1 MSKSDALQHNL
12 QLILNNRQSR
22 GWQLEPPAPGSLAEM
37 VDFGSNDT
45 LSLSSSGLLGKEFL
59 KELAKHPNFILGGRA
74 SRWGEGSTDYLFQ
87 LEKHI
92 AEFHKADSALFFNT
106 GYEANVAVFSTLAQP
121 HDVVIYDSLVHASIR
136 EGMHRSRATALPFA
150 HNDLASLRQR
160 LMDIKNQY
168 EGVRTGIALVFVAL
182 ESFYSM
188 DGDVAPLEAILR
200 EVKEQL
206 PHGNTV
212 FVIDEAHSTGLVGP
226 QGSGLVSHL
235 GLEKDFSIRVHTFG
249 KAHGASGGK
258 LQAQLLLRLA
268 IKYLPKVI
276 AVVLSSRECKQV
288 LLSCVRGLIFS
299 TAPTFTTLAA
309 VKAGYGILASI
320 EGERRRDLVQ
330 SNINLF
336 YDSVNEHVLWK
347 SCQHLGIITIPMKP
361 TTEGANSPIIPII
374 APHGGAAD
382 LGQLLSQERYRVL
395 VVHFPVVPKDQERLR
410 INLHADHTSD
420 QILSLVDLIIK
431 WTQSRRKVG
440 MPLSHL

>member
-12 QLILNNRQSR
+12 QLILKNRQSR

-92 AEFHKADSALFFNT
+92 AEFHKADSVLFFNT

-121 HDVVIYDSLVHASIR
+121 HDVVLYDSLVHASIR
-136 EGMHRSRATALPFA
+136 EGMYRSRATALPFA

-168 EGVRTGIALVFVAL
+168 EAVRTGLALVFVAL

-188 DGDVAPLEAILR
+188 DGDVAPVKAILR

-206 PHGNTV
+206 PHGNSV

-226 QGSGLVSHL
+226 RGSGLVSHL
-235 GLEKDFSIRVHTFG
+235 GLEKHFSVRVHTFG
-249 KAHGASGGK
+249 KAHGASG
-258 LQAQLLLRLA
+258 
-268 IKYLPKVI
+268 

-309 VKAGYGILASI
+309 VKVGYSILATI
-320 EGERRRDLVQ
+320 EGKR
-330 SNINLF
+330 SNLNLF
-336 YDSVNEHVLWK
+336 YDAVSKHVSWQ
-347 SCQHLGIITIPMKP
+347 SFQNLGIITFPMKP
-361 TTEGANSPIIPII
+361 TTDDVNSPIIPII
-374 APHGGAAD
+374 APHGGAAA
-382 LGQLLSQERYRVL
+382 LGEFLSKKMYRVL

-410 INLHADHTSD
+410 IVLHADHTSD
-420 QILSLVDLIIK
+420 QIHSLVDLIIE
-431 WTQSRRKVG
+431 WSQSRRRVG
-440 MPLSHL
+440 MSVSHL

>member
-1 MSKSDALQHNL
+1 MQEPDTLENNL
-12 QLILNNRQSR
+12 QLILQDRQKK
-22 GWQLEPPAPGSLAEM
+22 GWQLEPPAPGSLTGM

-59 KELAKHPNFILGGRA
+59 EELGKYPNFILGGRA

-87 LEKHI
+87 LEEHI
-92 AEFHKADSALFFNT
+92 AQFHKAQSALFFNT
-106 GYEANVAVFSTLAQP
+106 GFEANVAIFSTLPQP
-121 HDVVIYDSLVHASIR
+121 HDVVLYDSLVHASTR
-136 EGMHRSRATALPFA
+136 EGLYRGRASTLPFA
-150 HNDLASLRQR
+150 HNNLSSLRR
-160 LMDIKNQY
+160 CLDTVKGQY
-168 EGVRTGIALVFVAL
+168 EKVRKGQAVVFVAL

-188 DGDVAPLEAILR
+188 DGDVAPLQAIVR

-206 PHGNTV
+206 PLRNAV

-249 KAHGASGGK
+249 KAHGASG
-258 LQAQLLLRLA
+258 
-268 IKYLPKVI
+268 
-276 AVVLSSRECKQV
+276 AVVLTSQLCKQT

-309 VKAGYGILASI
+309 VRVGYSILASS
-320 EGERRRDLVQ
+320 EGERRRELVQ

-336 YDSVNEHVLWK
+336 YNAVSRHAEWP

-361 TTEGANSPIIPII
+361 ASDTLKSPIIPVI
-374 APHGGAAD
+374 APYGGATA
-382 LGQLLSQERYRVL
+382 LGQFLSNANFRVL
-395 VVHFPVVPKDQERLR
+395 VVHFPVVPKDKERVR
-410 INLHADHTSD
+410 INLHADHTSE
-420 QILSLVDLIIK
+420 QILSLVDLILE

-440 MPLSHL
+440 MSASHL

>member
-121 HDVVIYDSLVHASIR
+121 HDVVLYDSLVHASIR
-136 EGMHRSRATALPFA
+136 EGMYRSRATALPFA

-168 EGVRTGIALVFVAL
+168 EAVRTGLALVFVAL

-206 PHGNTV
+206 PHGNAV

-226 QGSGLVSHL
+226 RGSGLVSHL
-235 GLEKDFSIRVHTFG
+235 GLEKHFSIRVHTFG
-249 KAHGASGGK
+249 KAHGASG
-258 LQAQLLLRLA
+258 
-268 IKYLPKVI
+268 

-309 VKAGYGILASI
+309 VKAGYRILASI

-336 YDSVNEHVLWK
+336 YDAVSEHGLWK

-361 TTEGANSPIIPII
+361 TTDGGNSPIIPII
-374 APHGGAAD
+374 ASHGGAAD
-382 LGQLLSQERYRVL
+382 LGRLLSQERYRVL